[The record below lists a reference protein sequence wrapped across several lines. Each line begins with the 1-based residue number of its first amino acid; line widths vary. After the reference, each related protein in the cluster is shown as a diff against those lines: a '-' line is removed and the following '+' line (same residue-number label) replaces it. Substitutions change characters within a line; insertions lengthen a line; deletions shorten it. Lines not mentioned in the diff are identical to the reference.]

1 MMRDEAGFESN
12 EKITGRE
19 PVQRKDKPAEQMYDR
34 EVPITGVPGHTLLHD
49 WLDGEVDAMRASEVE
64 GKSKI
69 ELWTRIN
76 AESEMLRRRVT
87 PVHVQQK
94 IMASL
99 PDTPGTASNWWKQQ
113 VTMTPVSA
121 IAIGVALLAVGALI
135 IQALRKTNGDD
146 KKIAR
151 LLASR
156 AFFLLFSR
164 RRNLLPAWTLQRCEN
179 SAPYT
184 LYCLCTVSLYCIVE

>member
-34 EVPITGVPGHTLLHD
+34 EVPITGLPGHTLLHD
-49 WLDGEVDAMRASEVE
+49 WLDGEVDVMRASEVE

-87 PVHVQQK
+87 PVHVQQR

-99 PDTPGTASNWWKQQ
+99 PDTPGTASTWWKQQ

-135 IQALRKTNGDD
+135 IQALR
-146 KKIAR
+146 
-151 LLASR
+151 
-156 AFFLLFSR
+156 
-164 RRNLLPAWTLQRCEN
+164 
-179 SAPYT
+179 
-184 LYCLCTVSLYCIVE
+184 

>member
-1 MMRDEAGFESN
+1 MIRDEAGFESN

-49 WLDGEVDAMRASEVE
+49 WLDGEVDVMRASEVE
-64 GKSKI
+64 GKSKV

-87 PVHVQQK
+87 PVHVQQR

-99 PDTPGTASNWWKQQ
+99 PDTPGTATNWWKQQ

-135 IQALRKTNGDD
+135 IQAFR
-146 KKIAR
+146 
-151 LLASR
+151 
-156 AFFLLFSR
+156 
-164 RRNLLPAWTLQRCEN
+164 
-179 SAPYT
+179 
-184 LYCLCTVSLYCIVE
+184 